1 MRTDWDTT
9 WLLVAQAMAGRSQ
22 CVNRQVG
29 CVIVDPNNR
38 PVSVGYNGAPAGYP
52 VSGSCN
58 NYCARGASQVRGAS
72 YSNCVSVH
80 AEANALIFADRRT
93 YAGGT
98 IYITNPCCFDCA
110 KLVANSG
117 VSRVVWL
124 ESDADEHAD
133 KQTPTDFL
141 RDCGLEVSI
150 SKRRK

>member
-1 MRTDWDTT
+1 
-9 WLLVAQAMAGRSQ
+9 MAGRSQ

-29 CVIVDPNNR
+29 CVIVDPYNR

-52 VSGSCN
+52 VSGSCSG
-58 NYCARGASQVRGAS
+58 YCSRGATGVRVPM
-72 YSNCVSVH
+72 YNNCVSVH

-124 ESDADEHAD
+124 QTDQDNHAD
-133 KQTPTDFL
+133 LDTPTAFL
-141 RDCGLEVSI
+141 RDCGIAVDI
-150 SKRRK
+150 KRGETIESL